1 MVIAVR
7 ESPAYAVREVATCAA
22 VGCHLLTVSPLYL
35 YCRPAK
41 SMIKPFILESTGTR
55 LMYSFGLVVFTAAA
69 GMLNSDGFE
78 DILNRPRDDN
88 STAMSEFCD
97 LLGRLNDDNECGE
110 IFSFAGVYLL
120 FLTATIFYL
129 LMALITMNLKHSKQ
143 FRAKIHNGQSN
154 VN

>member
-1 MVIAVR
+1 
-7 ESPAYAVREVATCAA
+7 
-22 VGCHLLTVSPLYL
+22 
-35 YCRPAK
+35 
-41 SMIKPFILESTGTR
+41 
-55 LMYSFGLVVFTAAA
+55 MYSFGLVIFTAAA

-88 STAMSEFCD
+88 TTAMSEFCE
-97 LLGRLNDDNECGE
+97 LLGRLNENNECGE

-129 LMALITMNLKHSKQ
+129 LMALITANLKHSKQ